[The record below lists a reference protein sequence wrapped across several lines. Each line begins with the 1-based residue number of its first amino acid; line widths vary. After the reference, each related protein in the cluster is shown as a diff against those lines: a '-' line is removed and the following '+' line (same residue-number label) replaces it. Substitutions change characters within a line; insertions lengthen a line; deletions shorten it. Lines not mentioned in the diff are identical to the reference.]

1 MNKWSIFGISLFGV
15 SAALAYAHFEQGSL
29 WWLGVGS
36 TMGISLFAV
45 LSSFQKTEIP
55 EIKSE
60 PQGEVASLQ
69 TQLKT
74 AQSNLEKEIAEQ
86 SRLSDAFRKKLH
98 EAHEK
103 CESYKKLVDVH
114 QFEIDKLRQ
123 ENKMMSEESLVKTR
137 RITELEL
144 YLEDPKALPNGDKE
158 LEFLYNQLK
167 KQFEEKSRLLDHT
180 RVELFQV
187 ENKLLTLQKEH
198 EEKNCELSTNE
209 LSLAQ
214 QLAQVEEEKQKLESE
229 LTAVQALVTELSAK
243 KKRAPKIA
251 SATEPNRH
259 KKAVK
264 EY

>member
-1 MNKWSIFGISLFGV
+1 MNKWSIFGISLFAV

-29 WWLGVGS
+29 WWLGIGS
-36 TMGISLFAV
+36 TMGIGLFAV
-45 LSSFQKTEIP
+45 LSSFQKTETP
-55 EIKSE
+55 ELKPE
-60 PQGEVASLQ
+60 PAGEITSFQ

-74 AQSNLEKEIAEQ
+74 AQSSLEKEIGER
-86 SRLSDAFRKKLH
+86 SRLSDTFRKKLH

-123 ENKMMSEESLVKTR
+123 ENKMMSEEVLVKTR

-158 LEFLYNQLK
+158 LEFLYGQLK
-167 KQFEEKSRLLDHT
+167 KQFEEKSRILDHT

-198 EEKNCELSTNE
+198 EEKNREVNTSE

-229 LTAVQALVTELSAK
+229 LTAVQELVTQLSAK
-243 KKRAPKIA
+243 KKRVPAA
-251 SATEPNRH
+251 

-264 EY
+264 R